1 MSDDRTIERDR
12 MRFTRNTLSSNL
24 VLLAILFNVFYF
36 INIYK
41 SDINHVVGNYYYQ
54 LRIGVSIIFN
64 LIFMLAAFL
73 SSEGIKNYK
82 VSYAYAL
89 FVLGAMQIIR
99 IFILPL
105 NALKTEVTVAG
116 QTGTVMGMG
125 QFTLV
130 TIYLVLSGICCF
142 AAAVIGLKRS
152 RELNEHLTS
161 LGLSANA

>member
-1 MSDDRTIERDR
+1 MSDDRTIKRDR
-12 MRFTRNTLSSNL
+12 MRFTRNTLSSRL

-41 SDINHVVGNYYYQ
+41 SDINHDVGNYYYQ

-64 LIFMLAAFL
+64 LVFMLAAFL

-82 VSYAYAL
+82 VSYAYVL
-89 FVLGAMQIIR
+89 FVLGFMQLAR

-105 NALKTEVTVAG
+105 NALRTEITIAG
-116 QTGTVMGMG
+116 RTGTVMGTG

-130 TIYLVLSGICCF
+130 TIYLIISGVCCF
-142 AAAVIGLKRS
+142 VAAVIGIKRS
-152 RELNEHLTS
+152 RELNEHLAS
-161 LGLSANA
+161 LGLSASA

>member
-1 MSDDRTIERDR
+1 MSDDRTIQRDR
-12 MRFTRNTLSSNL
+12 MRFTRNTLSANL

-54 LRIGVSIIFN
+54 FSIGVSIIFN
-64 LIFMLAAFL
+64 LVFMLAAFL

-82 VSYAYAL
+82 VSYSYVL
-89 FVLGAMQIIR
+89 LVLGAMQIVR

-105 NALKTEVTVAG
+105 GALRTEVTVAG
-116 QTGTVMGMG
+116 TTGTVMGTG
-125 QFTLV
+125 QFTQV
-130 TIYLVLSGICCF
+130 TIYLIISGICCF
-142 AAAVIGLKRS
+142 ASAVIGMKRS
-152 RELNEHLTS
+152 RELNEHLAS